1 MKRIFGGTSY
11 ANVTATIALIVALGG
26 TSYAAIKL
34 PKNSVTSATVKD
46 RSLLKKDFKTGQLP
60 AGKTGKQGPPGPAGT
75 AGGSGAAGGAG
86 TGVGLFNR
94 AEAVENLVPG
104 SADQPIQSLALPA
117 GNWVVTAKFI
127 AENSTPKRHA
137 GLQPEHR
144 RGGGRQPRPRHRDR
158 LRPGLERQH
167 ADRRGHARIR
177 GRGDGRLQHEQQR
190 DGGHISRPQ
199 HDRRAG
205 LLGGRRL
212 TRGQQR

>member
-75 AGGSGAAGGAG
+75 AGSGAAGGAG

-127 AENSTPKRHA
+127 AENSTPTGTLACSLNIGGVAADSLGPGTGIDFDQGSSANTLTGA
-137 GLQPEHR
+137 GSLASAGAATVVCNTNNKVTAGTYR
-144 RGGGRQPRPRHRDR
+144 
-158 LRPGLERQH
+158 
-167 ADRRGHARIR
+167 ARSMTAV
-177 GRGDGRLQHEQQR
+177 QA
-190 DGGHISRPQ
+190 SSVA
-199 HDRRAG
+199 AG
-205 LLGGRRL
+205 
-212 TRGQQR
+212 

>member
-75 AGGSGAAGGAG
+75 AGGSGATGGAG

-94 AEAVENLVPG
+94 AEAAENLVPG
-104 SADQPIQSLALPA
+104 GADQPIQSLALPA
-117 GNWVVTAKFI
+117 GSWVVTAKFV
-127 AENSTPKRHA
+127 AENGTA
-137 GLQPEHR
+137 MAV
-144 RGGGRQPRPRHRDR
+144 GGRLACTLSIGGVAVDSLGPA
-158 LRPGLERQH
+158 PGIDFDEGASSNTLTG
-167 ADRRGHARIR
+167 AGTLGAAGVATVVCNTSNTVSAGTYR
-177 GRGDGRLQHEQQR
+177 GRSMTAVQA
-190 DGGHISRPQ
+190 SSVA
-199 HDRRAG
+199 AG
-205 LLGGRRL
+205 
-212 TRGQQR
+212 